1 MMEDPK
7 TLIMEEL
14 AQAGTAPEI
23 SPEMM
28 ELDKYRI
35 TTESIIEDEEFLFT
49 MKGQPCFPRKD
60 LTAFT
65 GQAKSGKTVLISILM
80 ACCARDREQG
90 GLVGIERIR
99 QEPLKVMWVD
109 TEQNPQSTHYIL
121 RKRVMQLIGGEF
133 PEDRFFVFNV
143 RSVNVGERYDL
154 IAEGVDAYRPDIVIV
169 DNVRDLVSDINN
181 GEKAQELIEG
191 LMKLS
196 QTCECNVVTV
206 IHQNRSAENR
216 GLRGWLGTELMNKA
230 FEVYACQKLRQKNAE
245 RPTFCIEQSM
255 TRKFDIDSPVCY
267 QMDDNGLPVAAD
279 LDDRRSD
286 RGFASYGKASIDTL
300 NQNYIIRHPENPDC
314 PWEWDFRKLFGRV
327 MGGRSV
333 MGYADFEETA
343 MTEAHI
349 LRQTYFEKIFSEAE
363 AQRVI
368 KKTNDRCGRVVVML
382 LPE

>member
-1 MMEDPK
+1 MTENK
-7 TLIMEEL
+7 TKVSEEL
-14 AQAGTAPEI
+14 SKAGETSLITPLLLK
-23 SPEMM
+23 
-28 ELDKYRI
+28 LDKLRI
-35 TTESIIEDEEFLFT
+35 VSTSDIEDEDFLFNING
-49 MKGQPCFPRKD
+49 KPCLPRKD
-60 LTAFT
+60 LTVIT
-65 GQAKSGKTVLISILM
+65 GQPKTGKTMLISILM

-109 TEQNPQSTHYIL
+109 TEQNPQSTQYIL
-121 RKRVMQLIGGEF
+121 RKRVMQLIDGEF

-143 RSVNVGERYDL
+143 RSVDVGERYDL
-154 IAEGVDAYRPDIVIV
+154 IAEGVDAYRPDILIV

-181 GEKAQELIEG
+181 GEKAQELIESF
-191 LMKLS
+191 MRLS
-196 QTCECNVVTV
+196 QTCECNIVTV

-267 QMDDNGLPVAAD
+267 QMDDNGLPTAAS
-279 LDDRRSD
+279 LDDSRGG
-286 RGFASYGKASIDTL
+286 RGFASYGKASADTF

-314 PWEWDFRKLFGRV
+314 PWEWNFRTLFGMV

-333 MGYADFEETA
+333 MGYAAFEETA
-343 MTEAHI
+343 MREAHI
-349 LRQTYFEKIFSEAE
+349 LRQTYFEKI
-363 AQRVI
+363 
-368 KKTNDRCGRVVVML
+368 CGRVVVML